1 MGPDLGLLLI
11 TLLGLMGVG
20 VVCLAL
26 LAVGALMAAR
36 ALAERLPVRAEGT
49 PWPVR
54 RTTPAPTRTTARR
67 TSPPTAP
74 QTAPQVPPQVPR
86 EAARQAPRRT
96 ATEAAR
102 AGR

>member
-11 TLLGLMGVG
+11 TLLGLAGVG

-26 LAVGALMAAR
+26 LMAGALLAAR

-54 RTTPAPTRTTARR
+54 RTPPASTQDNAGQTARQ
-67 TSPPTAP
+67 AP
-74 QTAPQVPPQVPR
+74 RKTPQQTP
-86 EAARQAPRRT
+86 RQAPRRT